1 MTLRVLSLFAG
12 IGGFDLGLERTGG
25 FRTVAFCEIEP
36 FAQRVLAKHWPGV
49 PIYDDVRTLTAAKLA
64 ADGIAVDVIC
74 GGFPCQDLSEA
85 GRRAGIEA
93 DRSGLWSEFARIIGE
108 VRPAFTLVE
117 NVPELLAGPSG
128 QPGGWFGKVLGDLA
142 SLGYDA
148 GWHCIQ
154 AADVGAPHIRDRVW
168 IAAVLPDA
176 SCERFVECWRQ
187 QFAQSRVAPWN
198 VSEWADQSEPPGVAD
213 GVPNRM
219 DRVRGTGNAVVPQI
233 PELIGRAILASIEA
247 EWLTA

>member
-1 MTLRVLSLFAG
+1 MMRVLSLFAG

-36 FAQRVLAKHWPGV
+36 FPRAILKKHWPEV
-49 PIYDDVRTLTAAKLA
+49 PCYDDVRTLTAAKLA
-64 ADGIAVDVIC
+64 ADGITVDVIC

-85 GRRAGIEA
+85 GRRGGIEA
-93 DRSGLWSEFARIIGE
+93 ERSGLWSEFARIIGE
-108 VRPAFTLVE
+108 VRPRYAVVE
-117 NVPELLAGPSG
+117 NVPELLAGPSE
-128 QPGGWFGKVLGDLA
+128 QPGGWFGRVLRDLA
-142 SLGYDA
+142 AIGYDA
-148 GWHCIQ
+148 VWNCIQ

-187 QFAQSRVAPWN
+187 QFQKSRVAPWN
-198 VSEWADQSEPPGVAD
+198 VSVWAHQPEPSGVAD
-213 GVPNRM
+213 GVPHRM

-233 PELIGRAILASIEA
+233 PELIGRAILEA
-247 EWLTA
+247 EGLAA

>member
-1 MTLRVLSLFAG
+1 MRVLSLFAG

-25 FRTVAFCEIEP
+25 FKTVAFCEIEP
-36 FAQRVLAKHWPGV
+36 FPQRVLASIGLEFPSTMTCEHSP
-49 PIYDDVRTLTAAKLA
+49 PIGLLPMELPSMSYAEVFRVKTLAKPDAALVSKLTAV
-64 ADGIAVDVIC
+64 GY
-74 GGFPCQDLSEA
+74 GPS
-85 GRRAGIEA
+85 
-93 DRSGLWSEFARIIGE
+93 S
-108 VRPAFTLVE
+108 
-117 NVPELLAGPSG
+117 PELLAKFDPPSRSWRMF
-128 QPGGWFGKVLGDLA
+128 QSCLLAQANTRRMVRRVLGDLA
-142 SLGYDA
+142 ALGYDA
-148 GWHCIQ
+148 CWNCIQ

-198 VSEWADQSEPPGVAD
+198 VSIWADQPEPPGVAD

-233 PELIGRAILASIEA
+233 PELIGRAILAAAEA
-247 EWLTA
+247 A